1 MNVSDRVTNTL
12 SGKSGDH
19 NNLTRLRRLFS
30 LLPVNPNVLHVLIIV
45 SIQVFPQENKS
56 KMYTTNSS
64 STYGELQK
72 LKNKFIHA
80 NSSGEHSVHGIP
92 EILNQEFRQKDFK
105 NYINVRF

>member
-1 MNVSDRVTNTL
+1 
-12 SGKSGDH
+12 
-19 NNLTRLRRLFS
+19 
-30 LLPVNPNVLHVLIIV
+30 
-45 SIQVFPQENKS
+45 
-56 KMYTTNSS
+56 MYTTNSS